1 MLRIRALNSWRA
13 AVGASPSDLAE
24 KLTHKLKE
32 GWQPFGSPVAIT
44 PYTLMQAITAEG
56 DVVVSG
62 ATEPDWYYVIVLA
75 GQSNAMAY
83 GEGLPLPDSYDAP
96 DPRIKQL
103 ARRSTVTPGGAACR
117 YNDIIP
123 ADHCLHDVQDM
134 STLNHPK
141 ADLSKGQYGCVGQ
154 GLHIAKKL
162 LPYIPNNAGILLVPC
177 CRGGS
182 AFTQGA
188 EGTFSADTG
197 ASQDSARWGVG
208 KPLYQDLIARTKA
221 ALQKNPKNVL
231 LAVCWMQ
238 GEFDMSAATHA
249 QQPALFTA
257 MLTQFRA
264 DLSVFNA
271 QCHGGSAA
279 DVPWICGDTT
289 YYWKNTYATQYDTVY
304 GGYKN
309 RESEGVY
316 FVPFMTDGNGV
327 NTATN
332 APAEDPDIPA
342 SGYYGAASR
351 TNGNQV
357 SSNRPTH
364 FSSWARRSIIPDR
377 LATAILNAAGRT
389 SAFIS
394 GKAPEI
400 KPSPGGN
407 TPSGPSADTSVRTI
421 SLLPAAGEAAAQ
433 GWSIKDGGIQLSDGV
448 FKITKQSNKTWSLT
462 HPVDDAITLLTQG
475 GRLTCKFRLSGA
487 LTKGKAPEI
496 KPSPGGNTPSGP
508 SADTSVRTIS
518 LLPAAGEAAAQGW
531 SIKDGGIQLSDGVFK
546 ITKQSN
552 KTWSLTHPVDDA
564 ITLLTQGGRLTCKF
578 RLSGALTNNQFG
590 LGIYLYTDA
599 PVPDGVAMTGTG
611 NPFLMSYF
619 TQTTDGRVNLMHH
632 RKAGNTKLG
641 EFGDYGNDW
650 QTLELVF
657 TAGSATVTPKLNGVA
672 GPAFQVIKDSLTL
685 GLNAL
690 TLTDV
695 TKNAAYGVEIES
707 LPY

>member
-1 MLRIRALNSWRA
+1 MTFKHYDVVRA
-13 AVGASPSDLAE
+13 ASPSDLAE

-332 APAEDPDIPA
+332 APAEDPD
-342 SGYYGAASR
+342 
-351 TNGNQV
+351 
-357 SSNRPTH
+357 
-364 FSSWARRSIIPDR
+364 
-377 LATAILNAAGRT
+377 
-389 SAFIS
+389 
-394 GKAPEI
+394 
-400 KPSPGGN
+400 
-407 TPSGPSADTSVRTI
+407 
-421 SLLPAAGEAAAQ
+421 
-433 GWSIKDGGIQLSDGV
+433 
-448 FKITKQSNKTWSLT
+448 
-462 HPVDDAITLLTQG
+462 
-475 GRLTCKFRLSGA
+475 
-487 LTKGKAPEI
+487 
-496 KPSPGGNTPSGP
+496 
-508 SADTSVRTIS
+508 
-518 LLPAAGEAAAQGW
+518 
-531 SIKDGGIQLSDGVFK
+531 
-546 ITKQSN
+546 
-552 KTWSLTHPVDDA
+552 
-564 ITLLTQGGRLTCKF
+564 
-578 RLSGALTNNQFG
+578 
-590 LGIYLYTDA
+590 
-599 PVPDGVAMTGTG
+599 TG

-672 GPAFQVIKDSLTL
+672 GPAFQVIKDGLTL

-707 LPY
+707 LVLEINAPAA

>member
-1 MLRIRALNSWRA
+1 MSIKHYDVVRA
-13 AVGASPSDLAE
+13 ASPSDLAE

-32 GWQPFGSPVAIT
+32 GWQPYGGPVAIT
-44 PYTLMQAITAEG
+44 PYTLMQAVAIEG
-56 DVVVSG
+56 EPQVGPSS
-62 ATEPDWYYVIVLA
+62 EPDWYYVIVLA

-134 STLNHPK
+134 STLNHP
-141 ADLSKGQYGCVGQ
+141 
-154 GLHIAKKL
+154 
-162 LPYIPNNAGILLVPC
+162 
-177 CRGGS
+177 
-182 AFTQGA
+182 
-188 EGTFSADTG
+188 
-197 ASQDSARWGVG
+197 
-208 KPLYQDLIARTKA
+208 
-221 ALQKNPKNVL
+221 
-231 LAVCWMQ
+231 
-238 GEFDMSAATHA
+238 
-249 QQPALFTA
+249 
-257 MLTQFRA
+257 RA

-407 TPSGPSADTSVRTI
+407 TPSGPSADTSVRT
-421 SLLPAAGEAAAQ
+421 
-433 GWSIKDGGIQLSDGV
+433 
-448 FKITKQSNKTWSLT
+448 
-462 HPVDDAITLLTQG
+462 
-475 GRLTCKFRLSGA
+475 
-487 LTKGKAPEI
+487 
-496 KPSPGGNTPSGP
+496 
-508 SADTSVRTIS
+508 
-518 LLPAAGEAAAQGW
+518 
-531 SIKDGGIQLSDGVFK
+531 
-546 ITKQSN
+546 
-552 KTWSLTHPVDDA
+552 
-564 ITLLTQGGRLTCKF
+564 
-578 RLSGALTNNQFG
+578 
-590 LGIYLYTDA
+590 
-599 PVPDGVAMTGTG
+599 
-611 NPFLMSYF
+611 
-619 TQTTDGRVNLMHH
+619 
-632 RKAGNTKLG
+632 
-641 EFGDYGNDW
+641 
-650 QTLELVF
+650 
-657 TAGSATVTPKLNGVA
+657 
-672 GPAFQVIKDSLTL
+672 
-685 GLNAL
+685 
-690 TLTDV
+690 
-695 TKNAAYGVEIES
+695 
-707 LPY
+707 

>member
-1 MLRIRALNSWRA
+1 
-13 AVGASPSDLAE
+13 
-24 KLTHKLKE
+24 
-32 GWQPFGSPVAIT
+32 
-44 PYTLMQAITAEG
+44 
-56 DVVVSG
+56 
-62 ATEPDWYYVIVLA
+62 
-75 GQSNAMAY
+75 
-83 GEGLPLPDSYDAP
+83 
-96 DPRIKQL
+96 
-103 ARRSTVTPGGAACR
+103 TPGGAACR

-182 AFTQGA
+182 AFTLGA

-208 KPLYQDLIARTKA
+208 KPLYQDLIVRTKA
-221 ALQKNPKNVL
+221 ALQKNQKNVL

-238 GEFDMSAATHA
+238 GEFDMSAATYA

-257 MLTQFRA
+257 MLKQFRA
-264 DLSVFNA
+264 DLTVFNA
-271 QCHGGSAA
+271 QCHGGSAVN
-279 DVPWICGDTT
+279 VPWICGDTT
-289 YYWKNTYATQYDTVY
+289 YYWKNTYGTQYNTIY
-304 GGYKN
+304 GAYKN

-332 APAEDPDIPA
+332 VPAEDPDIPA

-364 FSSWARRSIIPDR
+364 FSSWARRSIISDR

-400 KPSPGGN
+400 NPSPGGD
-407 TPSGPSADTSVRTI
+407 TPSGPSDSETSVRTV
-421 SLLPAAGEAAAQ
+421 SLLPADGEAATQ
-433 GWSIKDGGIQLSDGV
+433 GWTIKDGGIQLADGV
-448 FKITKQSNKTWSLT
+448 FKITKQSNKTWSL
-462 HPVDDAITLLTQG
+462 A
-475 GRLTCKFRLSGA
+475 
-487 LTKGKAPEI
+487 
-496 KPSPGGNTPSGP
+496 
-508 SADTSVRTIS
+508 
-518 LLPAAGEAAAQGW
+518 
-531 SIKDGGIQLSDGVFK
+531 
-546 ITKQSN
+546 
-552 KTWSLTHPVDDA
+552 HPVDDA

-641 EFGDYGNDW
+641 EFGGYSNDW

-707 LPY
+707 LVLEINAPAA

>member
-1 MLRIRALNSWRA
+1 MAFKHYDVVRA
-13 AVGASPSDLAE
+13 ASPSDLAE

-32 GWQPFGSPVAIT
+32 GWQPYGGPVAIT
-44 PYTLMQAITAEG
+44 PYTLMQAVAIEG
-56 DVVVSG
+56 DPQVGPSS
-62 ATEPDWYYVIVLA
+62 EPDWFYVVVLA
-75 GQSNAMAY
+75 GQSNGMAY

-103 ARRSTVTPGGAACR
+103 ARRSTVTPGGESCT

-208 KPLYQDLIARTKA
+208 KPLYQDLLFRTKA

-231 LAVCWMQ
+231 LAICWMQ
-238 GEFDMSAATHA
+238 GEFDMTNASYA
-249 QQPALFTA
+249 QQPAAFLA
-257 MLTQFRA
+257 MVQQFRA
-264 DLSVFNA
+264 DLAGLAA

-279 DVPWICGDTT
+279 VVPWICGDTT
-289 YYWKNTYATQYDTVY
+289 YYWKNTYGTQYDSVY
-304 GGYKN
+304 GAYKN
-309 RESEGVY
+309 RESDNVF
-316 FVPFMTDGNGV
+316 FVPFMTDGNGN
-327 NTATN
+327 NTPTN
-332 APAEDPDIPA
+332 LPAEDPDIA
-342 SGYYGAASR
+342 DAGYYGAQSR
-351 TNGNQV
+351 SNGNWV

-377 LATAILNAAGRT
+377 MATAILNAAGRT

-400 KPSPGGN
+400 KPSPGVD
-407 TPSGPSADTSVRTI
+407 TPSGPSEDASVRTI
-421 SLLPAAGEAAAQ
+421 SLLPTAGEAAAQ
-433 GWSIKDGGIQLSDGV
+433 GWTIKDGGIQLSGGV
-448 FKITKQSNKTWSLT
+448 FKITKQSNKTWSLM
-462 HPVDDAITLLTQG
+462 HPVDDAVSLLTRG
-475 GRLTCKFRLSGA
+475 GRLS
-487 LTKGKAPEI
+487 
-496 KPSPGGNTPSGP
+496 
-508 SADTSVRTIS
+508 
-518 LLPAAGEAAAQGW
+518 
-531 SIKDGGIQLSDGVFK
+531 
-546 ITKQSN
+546 
-552 KTWSLTHPVDDA
+552 
-564 ITLLTQGGRLTCKF
+564 CKF

-590 LGIYLYTDA
+590 LGIYLYTDVA
-599 PVPDGVAMTGTG
+599 LPDVVAMTGTG
-611 NPFLMSYF
+611 NPFLMSFF
-619 TQTTDGRVNLMHH
+619 TQTTDGKLNLMHH

-641 EFGDYGNDW
+641 EFGNYSNDW

-657 TAGSATVTPKLNGVA
+657 TASSATVTPKLNGVA

-690 TLTDV
+690 TLTDI

-707 LPY
+707 LVLEINAPASS